1 MSVKVS
7 LALAAL
13 FAVGAAGFSCTH
25 DSARYTRKQAQKSLG
40 KLETPGIE
48 IGEFK
53 MGRVVDGDTI
63 HVDGLDSSLRLLGV
77 DTEETFKH
85 DSERRAFD
93 AGWDV
98 YKKGVRGS
106 ATRPVKF
113 ATPMGMTAKEW
124 ADNWFAGV
132 EKVRL
137 ERDHPAEIRDR
148 YNRYLAYVLANKNG
162 TWLNYNVEAVRAG
175 MGPYFPKYG
184 QSRRYHKDFVAAE
197 AEAKAAH
204 RGIWAPG
211 AQAYDDYPER
221 EAWWGARGEFVA
233 AWRADAEGTEGASG
247 KPNYIDLTHWDAL
260 TQLES
265 LVGKEV
271 VILATVGD
279 VQIGEKG
286 PTRVTLSRAQ
296 KSDFPLIF
304 FDKDVFGTS
313 GISGWKGEWVTVTGT
328 PSVYENK
335 HTHKKQLQIV
345 IDHASQI
352 ALSPVPGLT
361 KPTLPPTS
369 PTQTPVSPS
378 AANPD

>member
-1 MSVKVS
+1 MSVKVAF
-7 LALAAL
+7 ALVAA
-13 FAVGAAGFSCTH
+13 FSVA
-25 DSARYTRKQAQKSLG
+25 SACSHESSRYTRKQAQKSLG

-93 AGWDV
+93 AGWEV
-98 YKKGVRGS
+98 YKKGVRGN
-106 ATRPVKF
+106 APRPVKF

-184 QSRRYHKDFVAAE
+184 QSRRYHKDFVQAE

-204 RGIWAPG
+204 RGIWAAG

-233 AWRADAEGTEGASG
+233 AWREEAEGNGG
-247 KPNYIDLTHWDAL
+247 KPNFIDLTHWDAL
-260 TQLES
+260 STLES
-265 LVGKEV
+265 LVGKPV
-271 VILATVGD
+271 SILATVGD

-313 GISGWKGEWVTVTGT
+313 GISGWKGEWVVVTGT

-335 HTHKKQLQIV
+335 HAHKKQIQLV
-345 IDHASQI
+345 IDSASQI
-352 ALSPVPGLT
+352 TLSPVPGLT
-361 KPTLPPTS
+361 KTTLPPTS
-369 PTQTPVSPS
+369 STQTQPS
-378 AANPD
+378 ATSDNPD

>member
-1 MSVKVS
+1 MSVKVAF
-7 LALAAL
+7 ALVAA
-13 FAVGAAGFSCTH
+13 FSVA
-25 DSARYTRKQAQKSLG
+25 SACSHESSRYTRKQAQKSLG

-93 AGWDV
+93 AGWEV
-98 YKKGVRGS
+98 YKKGVRGN
-106 ATRPVKF
+106 APRPVKF

-184 QSRRYHKDFVAAE
+184 QSRRYHKDFVQAE

-204 RGIWAPG
+204 RGIWAAG

-233 AWRADAEGTEGASG
+233 AWREEAEGNGG
-247 KPNYIDLTHWDAL
+247 KPNFIDLTHWDAL
-260 TQLES
+260 STLES
-265 LVGKEV
+265 LVGKPV
-271 VILATVGD
+271 SILATVGD

-296 KSDFPLIF
+296 KSDFSAHLLRQGRVRHVRNFRVEGRVGRRHRNAI
-304 FDKDVFGTS
+304 GLR
-313 GISGWKGEWVTVTGT
+313 
-328 PSVYENK
+328 
-335 HTHKKQLQIV
+335 KQAHPQETNSARDRLRIA
-345 IDHASQI
+345 DHAVSCTRAHQDYI
-352 ALSPVPGLT
+352 AAYVVDANPTFGHLRQPGLI
-361 KPTLPPTS
+361 
-369 PTQTPVSPS
+369 
-378 AANPD
+378 